1 MSRKFL
7 FLAAASFFILSGCG
21 EKKADPARI
30 EEVNKLIAAKN
41 FDKGIP
47 MIDGMAKDSP
57 SDQAV
62 KQAQISAHI
71 QYANYFMY
79 ETSLPPHEKYP
90 SALKEYRFV
99 AQIDPTNAEAK
110 QNIDLIEGIYNQ
122 MGRPVPQ

>member
-1 MSRKFL
+1 MSTRYL
-7 FLAAASFFILSGCG
+7 LLGVVLYLVLAGCG

-30 EEVNKLIAAKN
+30 EEVTKLAAAKN
-41 FDKGIP
+41 FEKAIP

-57 SDQAV
+57 SDPAV
-62 KQAQISAHI
+62 KQAQISAHM

-79 ETSLPPHEKYP
+79 ETNLPPHEKYP
-90 SALKEYRFV
+90 SALKEYRLV